1 MARVGITRIARELGV
16 SVSTVHRALYNR
28 GRISETTRQ
37 RVLETAQRLG
47 YRPNLVARALR
58 SQNTRTLGVIVTG
71 ISSSFYARMLEGIEN
86 AAREAGYSVL
96 LANSRDDA
104 HREREQIEVLIEKQA
119 EALLVAPVD
128 PRRNAEYYRE
138 LVAEG
143 FRLVFLGR
151 HVPGVPTL
159 SVETDNVTG
168 GYLVGQHLCALG
180 RRNLAVLTTVPA
192 KRHYSYVQERI
203 TGFQNAL
210 RERGKGEAPVLGEE
224 IGEFPLALPEFAYSA
239 VQDYLKRGG
248 TLDALFAINDDLAF
262 GVISALWDMG
272 IRVPEQVAVVGFNDE
287 WMSPYF
293 RPALTTVRSAPQEMG
308 KEAVRLVIESIERAE
323 ALAPRRILL
332 EPALVIRQS
341 CGARVNTN
349 TDSRKEEDAP

>member
-1 MARVGITRIARELGV
+1 MARVDIAYIARELGV
-16 SVSTVHRALYNR
+16 SVSTVHRALHNT
-28 GRISETTRQ
+28 GRISEATRQ

-58 SQNTRTLGVIVTG
+58 SQNTRTLGVVVTG
-71 ISSSFYARMLEGIEN
+71 ISSSFYARMLDGIES

-96 LANSRDDA
+96 LASSHDDA
-104 HREREQIEVLIEKQA
+104 GREQEQIEVLLEKQA
-119 EALLVAPVD
+119 EALLVAPAS
-128 PRRNAEYYRE
+128 PRQSAEYYRS

-151 HVPGVPTL
+151 HVAGVPTL

-180 RRNLAVLTTVPA
+180 RRRLAVLTTVPA
-192 KRHYSYVQERI
+192 KRGYSYVQERI

-210 RERGKGEAPVLGEE
+210 QEVGRGRAPVLGED
-224 IGEFPLALPEFAYSA
+224 IHDFPLSLPEFAHLV
-239 VQDYLKRGG
+239 VQSYLKQGG
-248 TLDALFAINDDLAF
+248 EVDALFAINDDLAF
-262 GVISALWDMG
+262 GAIGALLDMG
-272 IRVPEQVAVVGFNDE
+272 VRVPEQVAVVGFNDE

-293 RPALTTVRSAPQEMG
+293 RPALTTVRSEPQRIG
-308 KEAVRLVIESIERAE
+308 REAVRLVVQSIERGE
-323 ALAPRRILL
+323 PVPSQRILV

-341 CGARVNTN
+341 CGARVNTT
-349 TDSRKEEDAP
+349 TDL

>member
-1 MARVGITRIARELGV
+1 MHRVDITMIARELGV

-28 GRISETTRQ
+28 GRISEATRQ

-58 SQNTRTLGVIVTG
+58 SQNSRTLGVVVTG
-71 ISSSFYARMLEGIEN
+71 ISSSFYARILEGIEH

-96 LANSRDDA
+96 LTSSHDDA
-104 HREREQIEVLIEKQA
+104 HREREQIELLLDKQA
-119 EALLVAPVD
+119 EALLVAPAD
-128 PRRNAEYYRE
+128 PQSNAEYYQS
-138 LVAEG
+138 LVAQAA
-143 FRLVFLGR
+143 RLVFLGR
-151 HVPGVPTL
+151 HVPGVPAL

-180 RRNLAVLTTVPA
+180 RRHLAVVTTVPA

-203 TGFQNAL
+203 SGFQTAL
-210 RERGKGEAPVLGEE
+210 QERGRGEAPVLGEE
-224 IGEFPLALPEFAYSA
+224 ISEFPMALPEFAYSA
-239 VQDYLKRGG
+239 VQSYLKRGG
-248 TLDALFAINDDLAF
+248 KLDALFAINDDLAF

-293 RPALTTVRSAPQEMG
+293 RPALTTVRSAPQEIG

-332 EPALVIRQS
+332 EPALVVRQS
-341 CGARVNTN
+341 CGARVNT
-349 TDSRKEEDAP
+349 TTQTRKEEDAP